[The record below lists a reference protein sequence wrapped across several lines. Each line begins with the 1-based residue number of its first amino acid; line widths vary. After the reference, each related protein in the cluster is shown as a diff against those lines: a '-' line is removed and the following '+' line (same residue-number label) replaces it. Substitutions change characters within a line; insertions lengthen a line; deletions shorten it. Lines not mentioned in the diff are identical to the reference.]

1 MCVPVGGSAENED
14 ANGFSVAPGS
24 VLATDFVG
32 SMLPSEGL
40 EETAKTK
47 EVEEAEGKEVV
58 REEGGYQAEEASGVK
73 TAMAFAPAEMAIDKL
88 VRSRAR
94 VHVPVSVM
102 RSVDEDESPVSPFA
116 TCALISANREET
128 AEDVATV
135 RLCPILSAPTNQ
147 SSLPRNWPLQLYHP
161 TSVQRTTGILS
172 PELLRFD
179 SASGSPFEF
188 ATRSASRE

>member
-1 MCVPVGGSAENED
+1 MGRSAENED

-24 VLATDFVG
+24 VLATDFGG

-47 EVEEAEGKEVV
+47 EVEEAGGKEVV
-58 REEGGYQAEEASGVK
+58 REEEGYQAEEASGVK

-88 VRSRAR
+88 GGSRAW
-94 VHVPVSVM
+94 VYVPVTVM
-102 RSVDEDESPVSPFA
+102 NSVDDDESPASPFA

-135 RLCPILSAPTNQ
+135 SCVPYYPHRLTRARYRGSGHCNYPIRHRYSARLVYCLQ
-147 SSLPRNWPLQLYHP
+147 SH
-161 TSVQRTTGILS
+161 
-172 PELLRFD
+172 
-179 SASGSPFEF
+179 
-188 ATRSASRE
+188 